1 MDKELGPRTILV
13 ERGTRTLNMDLEPG
27 LQDTDVDLGNL
38 NKFFVSFRSEQC
50 VCFYFMDKIC
60 ICWNHRIE
68 QI

>member
-1 MDKELGPRTILV
+1 MDLEPGPRDNDL

-50 VCFYFMDKIC
+50 VCFFYFMDKIC
-60 ICWNHRIE
+60 IHFDV
-68 QI
+68 